1 MTQQQLQ
8 FILPILI
15 IVPVLFLRMRRMSKP
30 QPLKPGQLL
39 VRPMLLAVIAAMVLF
54 MPQPGQRSAL
64 ELTAEEWA
72 GLALAAVLGCVGGW
86 YWGRTMA
93 IEIHPENG
101 TLMTRGNGA
110 AMMVLLLLILVK
122 LGLRPLMA
130 AEGGT
135 MHLDVQTIT
144 DASIVFSVALFS
156 VRSLEMYL
164 RAQKVLA
171 AAPGPNERIESGPQ
185 KGS

>member
-8 FILPILI
+8 FVLPFLI
-15 IVPVLFLRMRRMSKP
+15 VVPVLFLRLRRMSKP
-30 QPLKPGQLL
+30 QPLKPGQMLI
-39 VRPMLLAVIAAMVLF
+39 RPAVLAVIAIMVFFL
-54 MPQPGQRSAL
+54 PQPGQRSAL
-64 ELTAEEWA
+64 ELSAQEWA
-72 GLALAAVLGCVGGW
+72 GLALAAFLGGVGGW

-93 IEIHPENG
+93 VEIHPENG

-122 LGLRPLMA
+122 MGLRPLMA

-144 DASIVFSVALFS
+144 DASIMFSVALFS

-164 RAQKVLA
+164 RARKVMA
-171 AAPGPNERIESGPQ
+171 AAPPSKP
-185 KGS
+185 